1 MYVLYVAVSGNDK
14 RMISLQKA
22 VGKFVADGIGFL
34 RRNFARHEGLA
45 HLISDNF
52 MLLRSP
58 GVGLILATG
67 QSKFCV
73 SGMRITGIGGDEFTV
88 LCFAWIGCIV
98 EPRREGLYGGFA
110 FANVHGD
117 DASDSDR
124 QDSFLKNQM
133 GANGISFA
141 GVVYLIINR
150 NLRRR
155 VMIIAVDKTS
165 LSEAA
170 TVHSISWKK
179 SHCSFCSASFI
190 EQHTPE
196 RQREYLE
203 RKMNVGSKIFML
215 VEEMP
220 IGIVSVTDSLIEDL
234 YILPDKQ
241 NMGYGT
247 KLLQFAVSQCIGTPT
262 LWILENNINAERLYL
277 RMGFEK
283 TGRKNTISNGL
294 DEIEFALT

>member
-1 MYVLYVAVSGNDK
+1 
-14 RMISLQKA
+14 
-22 VGKFVADGIGFL
+22 
-34 RRNFARHEGLA
+34 
-45 HLISDNF
+45 
-52 MLLRSP
+52 
-58 GVGLILATG
+58 
-67 QSKFCV
+67 
-73 SGMRITGIGGDEFTV
+73 
-88 LCFAWIGCIV
+88 
-98 EPRREGLYGGFA
+98 
-110 FANVHGD
+110 
-117 DASDSDR
+117 
-124 QDSFLKNQM
+124 
-133 GANGISFA
+133 
-141 GVVYLIINR
+141 
-150 NLRRR
+150 
-155 VMIIAVDKTS
+155 MIIAVDKTS

-170 TVHSISWKK
+170 TVHSISWKE

-203 RKMNVGSKIFML
+203 RKMNVGSKLFML

-247 KLLQFAVSQCIGTPT
+247 KLLQFAVSQCTGTPT

-283 TGRKNTISNGL
+283 TGRKNTINNGF
-294 DEIEFALT
+294 DEIEFTLT

>member
-1 MYVLYVAVSGNDK
+1 METKSSSHSRPLRPSYVHPDTASVNRKLDMVE
-14 RMISLQKA
+14 SLFGSVPA
-22 VGKFVADGIGFL
+22 SATL
-34 RRNFARHEGLA
+34 EEAR
-45 HLISDNF
+45 
-52 MLLRSP
+52 
-58 GVGLILATG
+58 
-67 QSKFCV
+67 
-73 SGMRITGIGGDEFTV
+73 DER
-88 LCFAWIGCIV
+88 L
-98 EPRREGLYGGFA
+98 
-110 FANVHGD
+110 
-117 DASDSDR
+117 
-124 QDSFLKNQM
+124 
-133 GANGISFA
+133 NGSC
-141 GVVYLIINR
+141 INR

-247 KLLQFAVSQCIGTPT
+247 KLLQFAVSQCTGTPT